1 MDSLR
6 GRAKHLLNKPRS
18 PSLGASSHRLATGAT
33 APDEQLGNHNMSSHF
48 RFLIAL
54 IAFACVLNGTGHLG
68 HSADKKKSTVT
79 VTIDFGDGFQK
90 RYTSIPWKSKMTVM
104 DATQAAT
111 KHKRGIKIKYRGRRA
126 TAFLFQIDDLKN
138 EGRGKNWL
146 YSVNGKLG
154 DRSFALF
161 PVKAGDTVLWK
172 FRKYK

>member
-1 MDSLR
+1 
-6 GRAKHLLNKPRS
+6 
-18 PSLGASSHRLATGAT
+18 
-33 APDEQLGNHNMSSHF
+33 MSAHF
-48 RFLIAL
+48 RSLIVPITL
-54 IAFACVLNGTGHLG
+54 ACVLCGTGHLG
-68 HSADKKKSTVT
+68 HSADQKKSTVT

-90 RYTSIPWKSKMTVM
+90 RYTKISWRAKMTVM
-104 DATQAAT
+104 DATQSAS

-154 DRSFALF
+154 DRSFALYK
-161 PVKAGDTVLWK
+161 VKAGDTVLWK